1 MELRV
6 SDEISQKVQLCVEFW
21 VTHHMKHK
29 VPCGFVLKLGLSVYL
44 KGNGWLCVKVIFE
57 I

>member
-21 VTHHMKHK
+21 VTHHVKLK
-29 VPCGFVLKLGLSVYL
+29 VPRGFVLKLGLSV
-44 KGNGWLCVKVIFE
+44 
-57 I
+57 